1 MVTSLVD
8 VKNEDIQ
15 MDMPVEA
22 VFVEHET
29 WSEDCEVSP
38 CVGPRMQLELE
49 GKIVIVTG
57 GSKGR
62 GRAGA
67 VGFLAEGAAVLVRA
81 RGQESRAEI

>member
-1 MVTSLVD
+1 
-8 VKNEDIQ
+8 
-15 MDMPVEA
+15 
-22 VFVEHET
+22 
-29 WSEDCEVSP
+29 
-38 CVGPRMQLELE
+38 MQLELE